1 MKIRLQ
7 NIIRDFKKARVLVV
21 GDLILDEYIWGN
33 VERISPEAPVPV
45 VWANKKTYVP
55 GGAAN
60 VADNLRSLG
69 AKVSLA
75 GVVGPDHNRH
85 TMLSQLHRNGIET
98 KGILTEQ
105 KRHTTLKTRVF
116 ARHQQMV
123 RIDWEHVHPIGSN
136 VRRRLAD
143 FIRKHITKFDAII
156 IEDYGKGVIDKILL
170 KEIIPEARR
179 RKKII
184 TVDPKE
190 ENLEAYK
197 GVTSITPNRKEAE
210 NAVRYLKMKDRQN
223 KFKIYDDGLVTM
235 KDIKTAGQAILRHL
249 NLQTLLI
256 TLGEQGMWLF
266 LKDGS
271 DQHIPTVV
279 QEVFDVSGA
288 GDTTIATFT
297 LALSCGAIPQE
308 AAILA
313 NFAAGIVVGKVG
325 TAVTTAKELSERIQR
340 YKIGS

>member
-1 MKIRLQ
+1 MKSKLQ
-7 NIIRDFKKARVLVV
+7 NIIQNFKKARVLVV

-45 VWANKKTYVP
+45 IWANKKTYVP

-60 VADNLRSLG
+60 VANNLRSLG

-75 GVVGPDHNRH
+75 GVLGPDHNRDI
-85 TMLSQLHRNGIET
+85 MLSSLHKSGIET
-98 KGILTEQ
+98 KAIFVEQ
-105 KRHTTLKTRVF
+105 GRHTTLKSRVF
-116 ARHQQMV
+116 ARHQQVV
-123 RIDWEHVHPIGSN
+123 RIDWEHVHPIG
-136 VRRRLAD
+136 RELRLRLMD
-143 FIRKHITKFDAII
+143 FMHKNITKFDAII
-156 IEDYGKGVIDKILL
+156 VEDYGKGVIDKSLL
-170 KEIIPEARR
+170 KEIIPLARQK
-179 RKKII
+179 KKII

-190 ENLEAYK
+190 ENLQAYK
-197 GVTSITPNRKEAE
+197 GATSITPNRKEAE
-210 NAVRYLKMKDRQN
+210 NAIRYLKMKDRKNQ
-223 KFKIYDDGLVTM
+223 FKVYDDGLVTA

-249 NLQTLLI
+249 KLQTLLV

-271 DQHIPTVV
+271 NQHIPTVV

-297 LALSCGAIPQE
+297 LALCCGATPQE
-308 AAILA
+308 AAALA

-325 TAVTTAKELSERIQR
+325 TAVITAKELWERIQN
-340 YKIGS
+340 YD